1 MNRLGVAQRSGGM
14 LRLYV
19 GNLPFRTTSEDLR
32 ATFSRFGEVSS
43 AEVLSDRE
51 TGRSRGFGFVEMAD
65 DAARQ
70 AIEELDGSDLAGRRI
85 VVNESRPM
93 APRPPRQG
101 GAGGNR
107 YRDRD

>member
-1 MNRLGVAQRSGGM
+1 
-14 LRLYV
+14 
-19 GNLPFRTTSEDLR
+19 
-32 ATFSRFGEVSS
+32 
-43 AEVLSDRE
+43 
-51 TGRSRGFGFVEMAD
+51 MAD

-93 APRPPRQG
+93 APRPPRPG
-101 GAGGNR
+101 GEGGNR